1 MKATK
6 LIAPCAAALLSLS
19 ATAASAQVPQNGILY
34 GCYNKSNGGVR
45 FIDPSHTSQCKGG
58 EEGPVAWVDYATF
71 KALEDRVAAL
81 ESSLAPLAQHVSVN
95 PDSVNG
101 LPGPHVTF
109 SGVNVWIQSGSGATD
124 DNAGGDPLLLS
135 GLGNLIVGYNA
146 SRNPGEPDLRSGSH
160 NLIVG
165 DQNDFTSWGGVV
177 FGSRNSI
184 KGDYA
189 VVSGGGGNEARASR
203 SSVTGGGS
211 NVVAGRSASIT
222 GGAGN
227 WVSGDNASVS
237 GGQGN
242 YATGTGSSVSGGR
255 YNQASGPQAS
265 VCGGLF
271 NYATANYS
279 SVSGGNHNRAEGN
292 SSSVS
297 GGFQIT
303 QATMYGWSAG
313 SVGAT
318 TLTSTNVASP

>member
-1 MKATK
+1 MKTTK
-6 LIAPCAAALLSLS
+6 LIAPCAAVLLSLS
-19 ATAASAQVPQNGILY
+19 ATAGSAQVPQNGIYY
-34 GCYNKSNGGVR
+34 GCYNVGNTFVR
-45 FIDPSHTSQCKGG
+45 LIDPSREQSCRAGEKG
-58 EEGPVAWVDYATF
+58 PIAWVDYATF

-81 ESSLAPLAQHVSVN
+81 ESSLAPLAQHVTVN
-95 PDSVNG
+95 QDPVNG
-101 LPGPHVTF
+101 LPGPNVVFT
-109 SGVNVWIQSGSGATD
+109 GANVWIQSGSGATD

-146 SRNPGEPDLRSGSH
+146 SRNPREPDLRSGSH

-177 FGSRNSI
+177 FGSRNSV
-184 KGDYA
+184 KGEYA

-203 SSVTGGGS
+203 SSVTGGGG

-255 YNQASGPQAS
+255 YNQASGTQAS

-279 SVSGGNHNRAEGN
+279 SVSGGNHNRAEAN

-303 QATMYGWSAG
+303 QATMNGWSAG
-313 SVGAT
+313 SAGAT
-318 TLTSTNVASP
+318 TLPSTNVTSP